1 MLGSIKYWLQFAYR
15 YLLADPKISWKWK
28 LWFTLWLCTI
38 TICIHI
44 DMFTLLNN
52 AHDLRKELE
61 EKANCRYS
69 LERQIIDVTIG
80 ISNGISKDWKLFRL
94 FFSLS
99 LDKVGDFCC
108 FCLLSYERFENVHL
122 TLLLNNWHV
131 LIYLCY
137 CNVSVILNFIKH
149 LCLEDGSFLVLSH
162 SDIPN
167 QNRTVVDENF
177 RLNLKFGFLSSHPN
191 IESMAINYLS
201 SVLFNALPMRFYE
214 KNTLFTHSF
223 TGIFT

>member
-15 YLLADPKISWKWK
+15 YLFADPKISWKWE

-80 ISNGISKDWKLFRL
+80 IPNGISKDWKLFRL

-99 LDKVGDFCC
+99 LDKVDDFCC
-108 FCLLSYERFENVHL
+108 FCLLSCERFENVHL

-131 LIYLCY
+131 LIYLC
-137 CNVSVILNFIKH
+137 
-149 LCLEDGSFLVLSH
+149 
-162 SDIPN
+162 
-167 QNRTVVDENF
+167 
-177 RLNLKFGFLSSHPN
+177 
-191 IESMAINYLS
+191 
-201 SVLFNALPMRFYE
+201 
-214 KNTLFTHSF
+214 
-223 TGIFT
+223 